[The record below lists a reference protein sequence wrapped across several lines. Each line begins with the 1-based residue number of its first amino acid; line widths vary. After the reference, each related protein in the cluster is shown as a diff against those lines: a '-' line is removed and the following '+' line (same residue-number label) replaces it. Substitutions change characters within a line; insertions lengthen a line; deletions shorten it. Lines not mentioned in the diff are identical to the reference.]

1 MTIAVYPGTFDPVTN
16 GHVDITARAAL
27 IFDQLIVGVYDSP
40 PKAVLFSTGE
50 RVRLFRK
57 AVRNI
62 PNVRVISYSGLTVQ
76 FARQMDAK
84 VIVRG
89 LRVTTDFEY
98 EFEMALMNRKLDPQ
112 IDVVSLMAAKDYLFL
127 SSSRIKEVARL
138 GGDVTGLIPP
148 HVAAALGER
157 LNKMS

>member
-1 MTIAVYPGTFDPVTN
+1 MTIAIYPGTFDPVTN
-16 GHVDITARAAL
+16 GHVDITTRAAL

-40 PKAVLFSTGE
+40 PKAVLFTTAE

-62 PNVRVISYSGLTVQ
+62 PNVRVTSYSGLTVQ
-76 FARQMDAK
+76 FARQMKAT

-89 LRVTTDFEY
+89 LRVNTDFEY
-98 EFEMALMNRKLDPQ
+98 EFEMALMNRKLDPG
-112 IDVVSLMAAKDYLFL
+112 IDVVSLMTTKDYLFL

-157 LNKMS
+157 LRRNS